1 MGQCEDDSKIPF
13 PVVHSI
19 LTRRECI
26 SFIFWLIE
34 RQIRDKK
41 LQLKC
46 GCCVKTTSGITP
58 YIYNLYSRDPIKNFL
73 ATKVCS
79 FRHVFSWKIQ
89 CREFSPNLT
98 RECRPSGSRVPV
110 KCFKNCI
117 PSLKSISRTKN
128 INICYC
134 PRAQPWPCSRCWSSW
149 TWSACWTPSTS
160 SSASGFR
167 PRPST
172 PGTWHSQVEWSSLV
186 VTVNVVSK

>member
-1 MGQCEDDSKIPF
+1 MFFRGKFSAESSVLI
-13 PVVHSI
+13 
-19 LTRRECI
+19 
-26 SFIFWLIE
+26 WLE
-34 RQIRDKK
+34 
-41 LQLKC
+41 
-46 GCCVKTTSGITP
+46 
-58 YIYNLYSRDPIKNFL
+58 
-73 ATKVCS
+73 
-79 FRHVFSWKIQ
+79 
-89 CREFSPNLT
+89 
-98 RECRPSGSRVPV
+98 ECRPSGSRVPV

-186 VTVNVVSK
+186 VQWMLFQNKYHLNKRWNNRLQNKVNQIKIVSLDGFNLVNKYFCIT